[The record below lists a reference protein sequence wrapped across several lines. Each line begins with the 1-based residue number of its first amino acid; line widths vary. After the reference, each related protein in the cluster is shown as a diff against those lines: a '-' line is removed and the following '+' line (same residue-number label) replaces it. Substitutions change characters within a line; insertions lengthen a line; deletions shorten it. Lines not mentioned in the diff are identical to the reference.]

1 MLQRWT
7 YVVVVLWWWCLVID
21 MGFLDWLGMNEKK
34 KSTKY
39 TWWNVKFGILELWM
53 WHWRRHISCTYFVH
67 TWLICLMLNSNGDLV
82 NSWLWC
88 AKLFILDS
96 AVRFAFR
103 WVKNNSFLVSN
114 LALVF
119 VWFRVLIVILFLVGT
134 KNSLFNGEKK
144 IITTTLIWGFFIISW
159 IIAENPF

>member
-1 MLQRWT
+1 MRKKEHEIHMMKREIWNFGVVNVTLAPT
-7 YVVVVLWWWCLVID
+7 YTNTV
-21 MGFLDWLGMNEKK
+21 
-34 KSTKY
+34 
-39 TWWNVKFGILELWM
+39 
-53 WHWRRHISCTYFVH
+53 SCTYFVH

-114 LALVF
+114 LALVL

-144 IITTTLIWGFFIISW
+144 IITTTLIWGFFIIS
-159 IIAENPF
+159 